1 MNILV
6 TGATG
11 NVGRD
16 LVDQLIAKGLRVR
29 ALTRNP
35 DKANLP
41 EQADVVS
48 GDLGNSDALP
58 ALLAGIDKA
67 FMLIGPDNGTEFAKA
82 AAVARL
88 RHVALL
94 SSFTVTMDW
103 PTTPNFIRVHHEVAE
118 KSLIEAGVPCTFLRS
133 SGFACNFLQ
142 WTCALRSQGVVRAP
156 FANTALPLIHP
167 HDIAAAASVV
177 LTEPGHQGKAYT
189 LTGPDALTTAQQTA
203 IAADVLGIEARY
215 EEISAAQA
223 TQILT
228 NMSRLPERLAPQ
240 LLEVLGPAATALSVT
255 GDVEQ
260 LTGRPALTFRQWVQD
275 NLNRF

>member
-11 NVGRD
+11 TVGRD
-16 LVDQLIAKGLRVR
+16 LVDQLITKGLRVR
-29 ALTRNP
+29 ALTRDP

-82 AAVARL
+82 AAAARI
-88 RHVALL
+88 RHVVLL

-103 PTTPNFIRVHHEVAE
+103 PTTSNFIRVHHEVAE
-118 KSLIEAGVPCTFLRS
+118 KSLIEAGVPSTFLRS
-133 SGFACNFLQ
+133 SGFAYNFLQ

-167 HDIAAAASVV
+167 HDIRASSSSSGAGVV
-177 LTEPGHQGKAYT
+177 GDAQDRECVFGFVVDGAGGLGYVVGSEELQGADGEVAEAGHG
-189 LTGPDALTTAQQTA
+189 
-203 IAADVLGIEARY
+203 
-215 EEISAAQA
+215 S
-223 TQILT
+223 
-228 NMSRLPERLAPQ
+228 
-240 LLEVLGPAATALSVT
+240 
-255 GDVEQ
+255 
-260 LTGRPALTFRQWVQD
+260 GRVPCV
-275 NLNRF
+275 NG

>member
-1 MNILV
+1 M
-6 TGATG
+6 
-11 NVGRD
+11 
-16 LVDQLIAKGLRVR
+16 
-29 ALTRNP
+29 
-35 DKANLP
+35 
-41 EQADVVS
+41 
-48 GDLGNSDALP
+48 
-58 ALLAGIDKA
+58 
-67 FMLIGPDNGTEFAKA
+67 
-82 AAVARL
+82 
-88 RHVALL
+88 
-94 SSFTVTMDW
+94 
-103 PTTPNFIRVHHEVAE
+103 
-118 KSLIEAGVPCTFLRS
+118 
-133 SGFACNFLQ
+133 
-142 WTCALRSQGVVRAP
+142 
-156 FANTALPLIHP
+156 
-167 HDIAAAASVV
+167 V

-228 NMSRLPERLAPQ
+228 NMGRLPERLAPQ